1 MKIIST
7 TIQRSAVMILA
18 LTLFLLLSA
27 SHAFAQDN
35 SAGSVQNSTDYT
47 FSHKL
52 NAETITFEAVNPS
65 NQAPGRMT
73 VTITGIIN
81 GYRLWDGQSVVGSH
95 LKAEQRATFSFVP
108 YYPYSASYSVTGGL
122 WQSAGDTNDDSLI
135 SDFAIRTNGSDGSF
149 QRFMLREVLTATENG
164 ARITFEQL
172 KLPDSLN
179 TQEELPCGTVLD
191 EHGALLK
198 PDISASA
205 RR

>member
-1 MKIIST
+1 MAIISV
-7 TIQRSAVMILA
+7 RVRRCAVA
-18 LTLFLLLSA
+18 VFTLVLFSVLSA
-27 SHAFAQDN
+27 ARTFAQIDTRAADQDEN
-35 SAGSVQNSTDYT
+35 NYA
-47 FSHKL
+47 FSHNV
-52 NAETITFEAVNPS
+52 NAETITFEAVNPRT
-65 NQAPGRMT
+65 QVAGRMT

-108 YYPYSASYSVTGGL
+108 YYPYSPSYSVTGGL
-122 WQSAGDTNDDSLI
+122 WQSAGNTNDDSLI

-172 KLPDSLN
+172 KLPDALN
-179 TQEELPCGTVLD
+179 TQEELPCGTVID